1 MRMSRFL
8 VPALLLAAGSS
19 VFFSQPSAA
28 QPAGQPPPPARGQQP
43 GGGGGGGG
51 GARGEG
57 PTTAE
62 QAMKLMNRSV
72 QRLERQVADASKKD
86 DNLRLVNEAQRGCII
101 AKGLVPKGPWS
112 EEPDAAKKAA
122 ALAPYRRDLIAVARK
137 LLDLEAAIMDDKAE
151 DARKTITEIKKLKEE
166 GHKEMGV
173 KDD

>member
-1 MRMSRFL
+1 
-8 VPALLLAAGSS
+8 
-19 VFFSQPSAA
+19 
-28 QPAGQPPPPARGQQP
+28 
-43 GGGGGGGG
+43 
-51 GARGEG
+51 
-57 PTTAE
+57 
-62 QAMKLMNRSV
+62 MKLMNRSV

-86 DNLRLVNEAQRGCII
+86 DNLRLINEAQRGCIT

-137 LLDLEAAIMDDKAE
+137 LLDLETAIMDDRAE
-151 DARKTITEIKKLKEE
+151 DAASLIKEIKKLKEE